1 MDPLAISDAPS
12 GTKRRA
18 DGALEAPKPA
28 QRIRALDPDV
38 VNKIAAGEI
47 IISPV
52 HALKELLENSVDAGA
67 TRVEI
72 LVKDGG
78 LRMLQVTD
86 NGSGIQKDDLEM
98 LCMRHTTSKIS
109 TFEDLSSL
117 ATYGFRGEALASISH
132 IAQVLVR
139 TRTKHDDIV
148 AWRVKYQDGKLVP
161 GPGYK
166 SFTGARA
173 VAGPIGTQ
181 IRVEHMF
188 YNVPIR
194 QRAFRSHA
202 EEFKKIVD
210 MAGRY
215 AVHCEGVSFSCKKA
229 HEVEEYVPVD
239 WDHTVV
245 ERICHI
251 YGSNVS
257 KELIELSVSARR
269 WGLSAKGYFTNSNYH
284 TSKTTL
290 LLFINHRCVES
301 STMKK
306 ALERTYTSFL
316 PKGGRP
322 FIYLSLEI
330 DPARVDVNIHP
341 TKREVHF
348 LNEEE
353 VIQTICNKIESELAA
368 VDASRTFLAQQLLPG
383 AKPVEPL
390 DEDAGNAAPK
400 FTTPAL
406 RKVRRNSNDL
416 VRTDKSQAKIT
427 AMFTPA
433 GPAGKRDSSAGPVD
447 KGDSSAGP
455 AGKGDSSAGPAGKGD
470 SSAGPA
476 GKGDSSAGALED
488 EPYAVPQDTTYTTRT
503 HESAQ
508 INYTSLRELR
518 KEVDDD
524 INEELTNIIASHTFV
539 GVVDETRRIAA
550 IQAGVKLY
558 LVDYGSFCCEFFYQC
573 GLKDFGNFGVI
584 NLKPPPDLTELIEAG
599 IQMLIPPIEYRQIKR
614 YFDWCTETV
623 KGVLVRRREMLKEYF
638 NLEITP
644 DGKLVSIPLL
654 IKGYAPSVRKLGVFL
669 CHLGRVKWSEEKTCF
684 QTFLKELAMLYIPE
698 PLPTSLTGEWDA
710 KSFSW
715 SDASEGSDG
724 ERSPTL
730 DPEDVDD
737 DDDDDIWDF
746 GSPLDGEFGPSS
758 DAGLEGP
765 DARDARKRMNDETH
779 EKAQSPTWFR
789 RSAESEGSDAGD
801 GGQVMSEKEFCKLTR
816 VRRQN
821 VRYAVE
827 YILFPAFKQRLTST
841 NQLME
846 KSVKEVADLKK
857 VYKEFQRC

>member
-78 LRMLQVTD
+78 LRTLQVTD

-139 TRTKHDDIV
+139 TRTEDDHLY

-161 GPGYK
+161 GPGGGD
-166 SFTGARA
+166 FTGPRA
-173 VAGPIGTQ
+173 VPGPIGTQ

-194 QRAFRSHA
+194 QKACRSHA
-202 EEFKKIVD
+202 EEFRKIVD

-215 AVHCEGVSFSCKKA
+215 AVHCEGVGFSCKKA

-239 WDHTVV
+239 CDHTVP
-245 ERICHI
+245 ERIRHI

-269 WGLSAKGYFTNSNYH
+269 WVSSAKGYFTSSNYH

-341 TKREVHF
+341 TKREVQF
-348 LNEEE
+348 LNEGE
-353 VIQTICNKIESELAA
+353 VIQAICNQIESQLAA
-368 VDASRTFLAQQLLPG
+368 VDASRTFLAQLSG

-406 RKVRRNSNDL
+406 RKVRRNSNEL
-416 VRTDKSQAKIT
+416 VRTDKSQGKIT

-433 GPAGKRDSSAGPVD
+433 GPAGKGDSPAGPVD

-455 AGKGDSSAGPAGKGD
+455 AGKGDSP
-470 SSAGPA
+470 AGPA

-503 HESAQ
+503 HEPAQ
-508 INYTSLRELR
+508 INYTSIRELR

-524 INEELTNIIASHTFV
+524 INEELTKMIASHTFV
-539 GVVDETRRIAA
+539 GVLDETRRIVA
-550 IQAGVKLY
+550 IQVGVKLY
-558 LVDYGSFCCEFFYQC
+558 LVDYGSFCCEFFYQR

-584 NLKPPPDLTELIEAG
+584 NLEPPPDLTEIIEAG
-599 IQMLIPPIEYRQIKR
+599 IQMLIPPIEHRQIKR

-654 IKGYAPSVRKLGVFL
+654 IKEYSPTVRKLGVFL
-669 CHLGRVKWSEEKTCF
+669 CHLGRVEWSEEKTCF
-684 QTFLKELAMLYIPE
+684 QMILKELAMLYIPE
-698 PLPTSLTGEWDA
+698 PLPTSLTGKWA

-715 SDASEGSDG
+715 SDGSSVTSG
-724 ERSPTL
+724 ERSSPF
-730 DPEDVDD
+730 DPEDD
-737 DDDDDIWDF
+737 DDDDDCWDF
-746 GSPLDGEFGPSS
+746 TTPMSWEFGPSS
-758 DAGLEGP
+758 DAGVEGP
-765 DARDARKRMNDETH
+765 DH

-801 GGQVMSEKEFCKLTR
+801 GGQVMTEEEFCKLTR
-816 VRRQN
+816 IRRQN
-821 VRYAVE
+821 VRYALE
-827 YILFPAFKQRLTST
+827 YILFPAFKKRLTAT